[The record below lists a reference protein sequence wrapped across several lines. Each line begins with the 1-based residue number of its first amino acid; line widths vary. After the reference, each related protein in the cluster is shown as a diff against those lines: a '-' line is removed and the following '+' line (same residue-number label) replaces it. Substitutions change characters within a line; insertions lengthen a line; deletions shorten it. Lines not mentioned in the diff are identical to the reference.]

1 MIELLR
7 SFIIGG
13 LIISGVKFLSS
24 YVGPQY
30 GPLLSG
36 IPLGML
42 AVFFLDNDDK
52 KVAYYKGYLYSTFTL
67 FITAFLVN
75 ILIHS
80 FTNPSINTLTF
91 FAIIF
96 WLIVSFTAIKL
107 LV

>member
-42 AVFFLDNDDK
+42 AVIFLDNNNK
-52 KVAYYKGYLYSTFTL
+52 KIA
-67 FITAFLVN
+67 
-75 ILIHS
+75 
-80 FTNPSINTLTF
+80 
-91 FAIIF
+91 
-96 WLIVSFTAIKL
+96 
-107 LV
+107 